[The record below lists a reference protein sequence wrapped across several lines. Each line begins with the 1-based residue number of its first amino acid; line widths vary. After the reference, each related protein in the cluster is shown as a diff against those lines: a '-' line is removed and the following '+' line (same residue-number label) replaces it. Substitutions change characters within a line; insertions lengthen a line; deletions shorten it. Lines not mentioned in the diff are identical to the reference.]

1 MHQGSGLP
9 SSPWCQRWRSGSTTW
24 RHITEPVAFTPD
36 RYRVA
41 HLDEAAART
50 FIGQNHYLR
59 SFPAALHRFG
69 MWDRNTSHLV
79 GVAVYSAPVH
89 SGVLQ
94 LAFPRLEPYKQSAEL
109 GRFVLL
115 DEIPANAESWMLA
128 RTFRVLRD
136 HGVRGVVSFADP
148 MPRRSAAG
156 IVVAGHVG
164 TIYQASG
171 ALYTGRGTPRT
182 LIMLPDGSILNAR
195 SAQKVRRQEQGHSY
209 VEQQLIHHGA
219 APRKPSEEG
228 RQWLHT
234 ALNEIGARRVR
245 HHGPHRYLFPL
256 GATRRDRDLVLT
268 GYSSASYPKTPD
280 PEPDWSLT

>member
-1 MHQGSGLP
+1 M
-9 SSPWCQRWRSGSTTW
+9 
-24 RHITEPVAFTPD
+24 AFTPA

-41 HLDEAAART
+41 HLDEATART

-94 LAFPRLEPYKQSAEL
+94 LAFPQLEPYRQSMEL

-128 RTFRVLRD
+128 RTFRALRD

-148 MPRRSAAG
+148 MPRLSAAG
-156 IVVAGHVG
+156 MVVAGHVG

-171 ALYTGRGTPRT
+171 ALYTGRGTP
-182 LIMLPDGSILNAR
+182 
-195 SAQKVRRQEQGHSY
+195 
-209 VEQQLIHHGA
+209 
-219 APRKPSEEG
+219 AP
-228 RQWLHT
+228 
-234 ALNEIGARRVR
+234 
-245 HHGPHRYLFPL
+245 
-256 GATRRDRDLVLT
+256 
-268 GYSSASYPKTPD
+268 
-280 PEPDWSLT
+280 